1 MQARISDIPVK
12 EDATWG
18 AVFALLMQDHR
29 NDWRF
34 HWREQGERK
43 DSLSLIV
50 IEAPGEDVGALR
62 AEIEEAVGLVNEVVR
77 RDPLKQMVEIDDG
90 HVEVLVD

>member
-18 AVFALLMQDHR
+18 AVYAALLKDHPQ
-29 NDWRF
+29 DWRF
-34 HWREQGERK
+34 HWRSQG

-50 IEAPGEDVGALR
+50 IEAPGEDVDALR
-62 AEIEEAVGLVNEVVR
+62 AEIVQVVGLVNDVVK
-77 RDPLKQMVEIDDG
+77 RDPLGQMVEIDDG